1 MRFVTL
7 SVSDID
13 WASFFFNK
21 IDKIDK
27 IGVNGVI
34 DELINDGFSESAV
47 DKIKTLLSFS
57 GTNDEK
63 FEFLKNLF
71 KNQSLSDSCFNDLK
85 STMDLV
91 AKLKTIEIEFD
102 FSLARGLGYYT
113 GIIFEL
119 VTPND
124 LDIGSIAGGGRYD
137 NLTNN
142 FGLKN
147 ISGVGISLG
156 IDRICHV
163 LEILNLFPIK
173 IFQSIDILVLNFGDS
188 FLKDLIQ
195 HIQQWRKN
203 NQKVLVYPSNQ
214 KLKKQMQYANH
225 VQAKWV
231 VFFGENEKNND
242 QLNFKNMITGK
253 TISYKFNEFNISNFL
268 NQEKCWTNLK

>member
-1 MRFVTL
+1 M
-7 SVSDID
+7 
-13 WASFFFNK
+13 
-21 IDKIDK
+21 
-27 IGVNGVI
+27 
-34 DELINDGFSESAV
+34 
-47 DKIKTLLSFS
+47 
-57 GTNDEK
+57 
-63 FEFLKNLF
+63 
-71 KNQSLSDSCFNDLK
+71 
-85 STMDLV
+85 
-91 AKLKTIEIEFD
+91 
-102 FSLARGLGYYT
+102 
-113 GIIFEL
+113 
-119 VTPND
+119 
-124 LDIGSIAGGGRYD
+124 
-137 NLTNN
+137 TNN

-268 NQEKCWTNLK
+268 NQEKC